1 MKKILIPI
9 DGSEYSDRAVD
20 AGKKIAAAFGSKV
33 VLLNV
38 TSIITSMNYYPTM
51 RMSQVQGIMDWDG
64 LIQKSRDSSCK
75 TLEDAKK
82 SFKDMEDN
90 VETVCVDELGAQ
102 VAGAI
107 IDYVKNNDID
117 MVIMGSKGV
126 GSLSQRMYMG
136 SVTTKILHSI
146 SKPVLVVQ

>member
-20 AGKKIAAAFGSKV
+20 VGKKIAAAFGSKV

-82 SFKDMEDN
+82 SFKGMEDN

-136 SVTTKILHSI
+136 SVTTKILHTI